1 MVCPNIVDMFLYFS
15 RHKYGRYDMAI
26 GIVQC
31 NIMRSA
37 ILPKPPIT
45 GQETK

>member
-1 MVCPNIVDMFLYFS
+1 MVCLNIVDMFFLYFS
-15 RHKYGRYDMAI
+15 GHNYVWYDMAI

-37 ILPKPPIT
+37 IYLNRA
-45 GQETK
+45 